1 MAEHI
6 DIGNAPRDLKLK
18 KDNAYYYQVH
28 DQRAKEGKEN
38 AQIQQDRPIALQN
51 SHDGGQRHGLTNAI

>member
-28 DQRAKEGKEN
+28 DQRAKEGK
-38 AQIQQDRPIALQN
+38 
-51 SHDGGQRHGLTNAI
+51 